1 MIIHNETINIVIDK
15 VCEGKYNIVN
25 NDSKEIINSIYT
37 KTDESAITSFE
48 KEYRVQSRAW
58 YLRD

>member
-25 NDSKEIINSIYT
+25 NDSKEVIDTIYT
-37 KTDESAITSFE
+37 KTDISAVTALE
-48 KEYRVQSRAW
+48 KRFGIN
-58 YLRD
+58 DN